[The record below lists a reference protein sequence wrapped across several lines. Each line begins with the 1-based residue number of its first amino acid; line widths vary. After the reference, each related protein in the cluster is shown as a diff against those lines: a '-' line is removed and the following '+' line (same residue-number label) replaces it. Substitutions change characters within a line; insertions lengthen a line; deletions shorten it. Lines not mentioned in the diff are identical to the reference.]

1 MKNTFDSFTSPIG
14 ESIVIRR
21 AEVTDI
27 DEMLAL
33 EARSINPA
41 TFQEI
46 TREEIEESI
55 DLDLALVATS
65 GNKIIAL
72 NLLLANRESERSL
85 AYDIGRDPCE
95 VVTFDGVIVAP
106 EYRGLGLQ
114 RRFLSIAEDYA
125 SSLGAALVA
134 ATVAAANLPSRRN
147 FERAGFCEL
156 GEFPKYG
163 STRIIV
169 IKSILRGNE

>member
-1 MKNTFDSFTSPIG
+1 MEDKFYSFTTPCG
-14 ESIVIRR
+14 ENVAIRPAA
-21 AEVTDI
+21 AEDI

-55 DLDLALVATS
+55 ALDLALVAATAD
-65 GNKIIAL
+65 KIIAL
-72 NLLLANRESERSL
+72 NLLLANRESDRSL

-114 RRFLSIAEDYA
+114 RRFLAIAEDYA
-125 SSLGAALVA
+125 KSLGAGAVA
-134 ATVAAANLPSRRN
+134 ATVAPENLPSRRN

-163 STRIIV
+163 SKRIIV

>member
-1 MKNTFDSFTSPIG
+1 MEDRSYSFTTPCG
-14 ESIVIRR
+14 ESVAIRPAT
-21 AEVTDI
+21 AEDI

-41 TFQEI
+41 TFKEI

-55 DLDLALVATS
+55 ALDLALVAATAD
-65 GNKIIAL
+65 KIIAL

-134 ATVAAANLPSRRN
+134 ATVAPANLPSRRN

-169 IKSILRGNE
+169 TKKID